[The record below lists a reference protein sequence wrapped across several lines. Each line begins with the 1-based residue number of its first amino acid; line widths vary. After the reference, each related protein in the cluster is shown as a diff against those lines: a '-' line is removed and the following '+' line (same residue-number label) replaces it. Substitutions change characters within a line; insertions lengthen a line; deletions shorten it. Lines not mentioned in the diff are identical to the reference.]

1 MISVDDEIEVLP
13 SKTYRI
19 LNGRVAGW
27 IDNLDAIKQSIEKT
41 LLTERFR
48 YEIYSDRFGIELEN
62 LIGESKDLVV
72 SEIERIVSE
81 SLLIDERI
89 VDLENFTIADIAKE
103 NMTINFK
110 VITIFGSFDFEKEVV
125 I

>member
-1 MISVDDEIEVLP
+1 VISVDDEIEVLP

-72 SEIERIVSE
+72 SEIERIVNE

-89 VDLENFTIADIAKE
+89 VDLEDFTITDITKE

-110 VITIFGSFDFEKEVV
+110 VVTIFGSFNFEKEVV